1 MYRLGFAVSLKKL
14 WWSFLLAGWLA
25 LLAGCGQ
32 QGGEVTVSEL
42 PESPFKLATYTLLKE
57 EVHVGMVFD
66 DDKIVSLQ
74 EANQSLERRSAVSQV
89 VLPDNMLALLSLED
103 ALFPRLYQIAN
114 YVRQHWLTD
123 NPPGNVSDLS
133 AVTLEAPILY
143 PRKLLNAAGNYY
155 DHMAEMRET
164 VPEKSVPYL
173 FFKAPTTT
181 IIAAH
186 DTIRIP
192 EGRDKIDWE
201 VELAVVIGKHAK
213 NITADQ
219 VDDYIFGYTI
229 LNDVSDRGD
238 RGNTDFGSNWFPG
251 KNHDTFGPM
260 GPYIVPKA
268 FISDPANLGLQT
280 RVNEQLMQD
289 SNSRYLTY
297 TIPELVAYASSIS
310 TLQPGDVISTGTP
323 SGVGAGRDIFLKP
336 GDVVT
341 VSVEEIGSLE
351 NPVR

>member
-1 MYRLGFAVSLKKL
+1 MYRLGFAVSLKK

-25 LLAGCGQ
+25 MLAGCGQ
-32 QGGEVTVSEL
+32 HGGEVTVSEL
-42 PESPFKLATYTLLKE
+42 PESPFKLATYTLQE

-192 EGRDKIDWE
+192 EGKDKIDWE

-213 NITADQ
+213 NIAADQ
-219 VDDYIFGYTI
+219 VDEYIFGYNI

-251 KNHDTFGPM
+251 KSHDTFGPM

-280 RVNEQLMQD
+280 RVNDQLMQD

>member
-1 MYRLGFAVSLKKL
+1 MYKLGFEVSLKK
-14 WWSFLLAGWLA
+14 WRGVLLIGWLA
-25 LLAGCGQ
+25 MVAGCGQ
-32 QGGEVTVSEL
+32 QEGEVTVSEL
-42 PESPFKLATYTLLKE
+42 PDSPFKLATYTLQEK
-57 EVHVGMVFD
+57 VHVGLVFG
-66 DDKIVSLQ
+66 DDKIVSLL
-74 EANQSLERRSAVSQV
+74 EANQSLERQSSLPHM
-89 VLPDNMLALLSLED
+89 VLPDNMLGLLSLED
-103 ALFPRLYQIAN
+103 TLFPRLYQIAN

-219 VDDYIFGYTI
+219 
-229 LNDVSDRGD
+229 
-238 RGNTDFGSNWFPG
+238 
-251 KNHDTFGPM
+251 GP
-260 GPYIVPKA
+260 
-268 FISDPANLGLQT
+268 
-280 RVNEQLMQD
+280 
-289 SNSRYLTY
+289 
-297 TIPELVAYASSIS
+297 
-310 TLQPGDVISTGTP
+310 
-323 SGVGAGRDIFLKP
+323 
-336 GDVVT
+336 
-341 VSVEEIGSLE
+341 
-351 NPVR
+351 

>member
-1 MYRLGFAVSLKKL
+1 MVEFFAGRV
-14 WWSFLLAGWLA
+14 AGH
-25 LLAGCGQ
+25 AGRCGQ

-42 PESPFKLATYTLLKE
+42 PESPFKLATYTLQE

-238 RGNTDFGSNWFPG
+238 RGNTDLDRIGFRARATIPLDRWDLTSFPRPSSPTRPTWGFKPGS
-251 KNHDTFGPM
+251 T
-260 GPYIVPKA
+260 
-268 FISDPANLGLQT
+268 
-280 RVNEQLMQD
+280 
-289 SNSRYLTY
+289 SNSCRIRTAA
-297 TIPELVAYASSIS
+297 I
-310 TLQPGDVISTGTP
+310 
-323 SGVGAGRDIFLKP
+323 
-336 GDVVT
+336 
-341 VSVEEIGSLE
+341 
-351 NPVR
+351 

>member
-1 MYRLGFAVSLKKL
+1 MYRLGFAVSLKK
-14 WWSFLLAGWLA
+14 WRGYLLAGWMA

-32 QGGEVTVSEL
+32 QETLVTVSEQ
-42 PESPFKLATYTLLKE
+42 PESPFKLATYTLQE
-57 EVHVGMVFD
+57 EVHVGLVFREG
-66 DDKIVSLQ
+66 KIVNLG
-74 EANQSLERRSAVSQV
+74 EANHSLAHQSSLSHM
-89 VLPDNMLALLSLED
+89 VLPDNMLGLLSLED

-114 YVRQHWLTD
+114 YARQHLLTE
-123 NPPGNVSDLS
+123 NPPEYVHDLS
-133 AVTLEAPILY
+133 DVTLEAPILY

-155 DHMAEMRET
+155 DHMAEMREK

-213 NITADQ
+213 NITSDQ

-251 KNHDTFGPM
+251 KSHDTFGPM

-280 RVNEQLMQD
+280 RVNDQLMQD

-310 TLQPGDVISTGTP
+310 TLEPGDVISTGTP
-323 SGVGAGRDIFLKP
+323 SGVGAGRGIFLKP

-341 VSVEEIGSLE
+341 VSIEEIGSLE